1 MAWGNN
7 LGYLFWFTRLLSW
20 RCKPSGVRFFKSLWT
35 TCPIMGTNQD
45 GTRGIIILKNR
56 FMSKIKRAYYYLF
69 YKFYRFGSDS
79 GPFSRNFSAI
89 ILMVIL
95 ETSLVISLNC
105 YYIEFFDRTGVL
117 KLYTLKII
125 LPLLIIFFLNYF
137 TFVNTNQWKNYI
149 QEFDKWPKYKNV
161 IGSCITIIL
170 IALLLFSIKYSLSE
184 MRLISGNR
192 H

>member
-1 MAWGNN
+1 
-7 LGYLFWFTRLLSW
+7 
-20 RCKPSGVRFFKSLWT
+20 
-35 TCPIMGTNQD
+35 
-45 GTRGIIILKNR
+45 
-56 FMSKIKRAYYYLF
+56 
-69 YKFYRFGSDS
+69 
-79 GPFSRNFSAI
+79 
-89 ILMVIL
+89 MVIL